1 MAKKLFIVELMG
13 EDPMTRA
20 GIQPVRASRFE
31 EDKDYLYF
39 FDSDGSV
46 AALFHHSAVRSWRES
61 SEEELERLGRE
72 IDARESS
79 KS

>member
-1 MAKKLFIVELMG
+1 MAEKLFIIELMG
-13 EDPMTRA
+13 EDPITRT
-20 GIQPVRASRFE
+20 GIQPVRASRFK
-31 EDKDYLYF
+31 EDKDHLYF

-61 SEEELERLGRE
+61 SESELEELHRR
-72 IDARESS
+72 IDS